1 MKIKR
6 LHIKNYKSIKELEI
20 DDAQDALILVGR
32 NNSGKSVILDAIH
45 VALGDKTVN
54 MPDFNGPE
62 GNIIIGMELEFAYED
77 LSFLHGN
84 GIVKKMKN

>member
-20 DDAQDALILVGR
+20 DDAQGCNFILVGR
-32 NNSGKSVILDAIH
+32 NNSGKSVILDAIR
-45 VALGDKTVN
+45 VALGDKQLICRILR
-54 MPDFNGPE
+54 PE

-84 GIVKKMKN
+84 GIVKK

>member
-20 DDAQDALILVGR
+20 DDAQDVLILVGR
-32 NNSGKSVILDAIH
+32 NNSGKSVILDAIR

-54 MPDFNGPE
+54 MTDFNGTE
-62 GNIIIGMELEFAYED
+62 
-77 LSFLHGN
+77 
-84 GIVKKMKN
+84 

>member
-32 NNSGKSVILDAIH
+32 NNSDRKSV
-45 VALGDKTVN
+45 V
-54 MPDFNGPE
+54 
-62 GNIIIGMELEFAYED
+62 
-77 LSFLHGN
+77 
-84 GIVKKMKN
+84 